1 MNLKLTKIYFS
12 VQDYLMILFG
22 TLLYGFGFN
31 AFILSNEI
39 VTGGVSGICA
49 LIFFASNGL
58 IPVSV
63 SYFVINVAL
72 LVVALKILGLKFL
85 IKTIFGVF
93 SLSASLS
100 LFEWLLK
107 GQPILHDQ
115 PFMAI
120 IIGAFMCGAGLGLV
134 FSANGSTGGTDII
147 GAVINKYKNISIGR
161 ILLFCDF
168 FIISSSFFLFHNV
181 DKIVFG
187 FVEMVISN
195 YVLDMV
201 LNGNRQS
208 VQFLIFSQKYDEI
221 ADRIIHELGRGC
233 TILDG
238 EGGYSRKPVKVVVLL
253 AKKSESVSIFQIVS
267 VHKGGGDAELGQ
279 GVLQQI
285 VTTAVDGLLSYDVV
299 TGLSQCLDGV
309 GDGSCTG
316 SSSQSSHAAFQS
328 GNALLEHILGGVGQ
342 TAVDVAGVCQTEA
355 VRSVLAVAEHI
366 GSGLVNGHC
375 AGIGRGI
382 GLLLAN
388 VQLKGLKFI
397 VRHCSIPL
405 SLNF

>member
-1 MNLKLTKIYFS
+1 MKAAQFYKIYFS
-12 VQDYLMILFG
+12 IQDYLMILFG

-49 LIFFASNGL
+49 LIFFATGGA

-63 SYFVINVAL
+63 SYFVINVVL
-72 LVVALKILGLKFL
+72 LLAALKILGFKFL

-100 LFEWLLK
+100 FFEWLLK
-107 GQPILHDQ
+107 GNILHDQ

-120 IIGAFMCGAGLGLV
+120 MIGALLCGAGLGLV

-147 GAVINKYKNISIGR
+147 GAIVNKYKNISIGR
-161 ILLFCDF
+161 ALLFCDF

-187 FVEMVISN
+187 FVEMIISN

-221 ADRIIHELGRGC
+221 AERIIHDLDRGC

-238 EGGYSRKPVKVVVLL
+238 VGGYSRKPVKVVVLL
-253 AKKSESVSIFQIVS
+253 AKKSESVSIFRLVKQID
-267 VHKGGGDAELGQ
+267 HQAF
-279 GVLQQI
+279 I
-285 VTTAVDGLLSYDVV
+285 
-299 TGLSQCLDGV
+299 
-309 GDGSCTG
+309 
-316 SSSQSSHAAFQS
+316 SQS
-328 GNALLEHILGGVGQ
+328 
-342 TAVDVAGVCQTEA
+342 
-355 VRSVLAVAEHI
+355 
-366 GSGLVNGHC
+366 
-375 AGIGRGI
+375 
-382 GLLLAN
+382 
-388 VQLKGLKFI
+388 I
-397 VRHCSIPL
+397 VRGVYGEGFDQIKT
-405 SLNF
+405 